1 LVQRHCLLGQRR
13 GTDDH
18 FLQFI
23 CKGDKNETTLQAQ
36 FLRRYCQVDEAS
48 TNIGSSSAMM
58 TSATSIDRGDRFPAA
73 IIGGHH

>member
-1 LVQRHCLLGQRR
+1 M
-13 GTDDH
+13 TT